1 MKGTL
6 SGSPVSELAIIPA
19 HTLHTLHTE
28 LSTTNHTS
36 YRREIVRAELTKHS
50 SYTLDSDVLL
60 AIVLQDLNHILLP
73 GTTQRQNTS
82 HIL

>member
-19 HTLHTLHTE
+19 HTLHTE
-28 LSTTNHTS
+28 LSTTNHTL

-50 SYTLDSDVLL
+50 SYTLDSDILL